1 MDNTEDQN
9 LANAARA
16 LNLAAEQCDS
26 PASAEQAVTTKDS
39 QQSDALDQ
47 VSATSKQSDL
57 VAPTSTTEPKAKKNK
72 NHTKAVLIAGGVI
85 TVLGLGGLGTAYAI
99 ANTPENIA
107 LSAVASVFA
116 AKQKHVSSTFNLDLK
131 DLKDGK
137 VVGVKSAQL
146 TLDADIN
153 TDREVSTTAELA
165 VNFYDTKIKLSLDT
179 VILKDYTV
187 YIKINQLKA
196 AAKAV
201 LEQYDQS
208 VKSGGFNVG
217 YNDSDDYPSTPPY
230 EDIINQLV
238 GKIDGEWWRI
248 SIPELI
254 DVDEKLSAKEKVEAK
269 KTYGCIV
276 NFLSDAKT
284 KVDYAEL
291 YQKHAFISLQPYEG
305 DQKFDSE
312 GKAYIVQFSSNKIAD
327 FGNALASSFKGLGVK
342 ECLPEN
348 VLNDESDD
356 DVDGD
361 DKLSAN
367 DVDGIIRQW
376 PTTIIT
382 VKNNF
387 FSHEVTGLY
396 SDLKTDSDSYT
407 GAVKFNFSNQVKEVK
422 APANAQPITKF
433 SEEINRLSDL

>member
-26 PASAEQAVTTKDS
+26 LAS
-39 QQSDALDQ
+39 
-47 VSATSKQSDL
+47 
-57 VAPTSTTEPKAKKNK
+57 TEPKAKKNK

-85 TVLGLGGLGTAYAI
+85 AVLGLGGLGTAYVI

-116 AKQKHVSSTFNLDLK
+116 AKQKHFSSTFSLNLK
-131 DLKDGK
+131 DSK

-153 TDREVSTTAELA
+153 TDKEVSTTAELA

-187 YIKINQLKA
+187 YIKISQLKA

-201 LEQYDQS
+201 LEQYNQS
-208 VKSGGFNVG
+208 IKSDGFNVG
-217 YNDSDDYPSTPPY
+217 YNDSDDYTSTPPY

-284 KVDYAEL
+284 KVDYSEL

-312 GKAYIVQFSSNKIAD
+312 GKAYIIQFSSNKIAD

-348 VLNDESDD
+348 VLNGGSDD

-367 DVDGIIRQW
+367 DVDEMIRQW
-376 PTTIIT
+376 PTTIVT

-387 FSHEVTGLY
+387 FSHEVTSLY
-396 SDLKTDSDSYT
+396 SNLKTDSDFYT
-407 GAVKFNFSNQVKEVK
+407 GTVKLNFSNQVKEVK

>member
-9 LANAARA
+9 LA
-16 LNLAAEQCDS
+16 AEQCDS
-26 PASAEQAVTTKDS
+26 LAS
-39 QQSDALDQ
+39 
-47 VSATSKQSDL
+47 
-57 VAPTSTTEPKAKKNK
+57 TEPKAKKNK

-85 TVLGLGGLGTAYAI
+85 AVLGLGGLGTAYVI

-116 AKQKHVSSTFNLDLK
+116 AKQKHFSSTFSLNLK
-131 DLKDGK
+131 DSK

-153 TDREVSTTAELA
+153 TDKEVSTTAELA
-165 VNFYDTKIKLSLDT
+165 VNFYDTKIKLSLNT

-208 VKSGGFNVG
+208 IKSGGFNVG

-312 GKAYIVQFSSNKIAD
+312 GKAYIIQFSSNKIAD

-348 VLNDESDD
+348 VLNDGSDD

-367 DVDGIIRQW
+367 DVDEMIRQW
-376 PTTIIT
+376 PTTIVT

-396 SDLKTDSDSYT
+396 SNLKTDSDFYT
-407 GAVKFNFSNQVKEVK
+407 GTVKLNFSNQVKEVK

>member
-26 PASAEQAVTTKDS
+26 PAY
-39 QQSDALDQ
+39 
-47 VSATSKQSDL
+47 
-57 VAPTSTTEPKAKKNK
+57 TEPKAKKNK

-85 TVLGLGGLGTAYAI
+85 AVLGLGGLGTAYAI

-116 AKQKHVSSTFNLDLK
+116 AKQKHVSSTFSLNLK
-131 DLKDGK
+131 DSR

-153 TDREVSTTAELA
+153 TDKEVSTTAELA

-187 YIKINQLKA
+187 YIKISQLKA

-201 LEQYDQS
+201 LEQYNQS
-208 VKSGGFNVG
+208 VKSGDFSVD
-217 YNDSDDYPSTPPY
+217 YSDSDDYTSTPPY

-305 DQKFDSE
+305 YQKFDSE
-312 GKAYIVQFSSNKIAD
+312 GKAYIIQFSSNKIAD

-348 VLNDESDD
+348 VLNDGSDD

-361 DKLSAN
+361 EKLSAN

-376 PTTIIT
+376 PTTIVT

-422 APANAQPITKF
+422 APANAQSITKF

>member
-26 PASAEQAVTTKDS
+26 LAS
-39 QQSDALDQ
+39 
-47 VSATSKQSDL
+47 
-57 VAPTSTTEPKAKKNK
+57 TEPKAKKNK

-85 TVLGLGGLGTAYAI
+85 AVLGLGGLGTAYVI

-116 AKQKHVSSTFNLDLK
+116 AKQKHFSSTFSLNLK
-131 DLKDGK
+131 DSK

-153 TDREVSTTAELA
+153 TDKEVSTTAELA

-187 YIKINQLKA
+187 YIKISQLKA

-201 LEQYDQS
+201 LEQYNQS
-208 VKSGGFNVG
+208 VKSGDFSVD
-217 YNDSDDYPSTPPY
+217 YSDSDDYTSTPPY

-284 KVDYAEL
+284 KVDYSEL

-312 GKAYIVQFSSNKIAD
+312 GKAYIIQFSSNKIAD

-348 VLNDESDD
+348 VLNGGSDD

-367 DVDGIIRQW
+367 DVDEMIRQW
-376 PTTIIT
+376 PTTIVT

-396 SDLKTDSDSYT
+396 SNLKTDSDSYT

>member
-26 PASAEQAVTTKDS
+26 LAS
-39 QQSDALDQ
+39 
-47 VSATSKQSDL
+47 
-57 VAPTSTTEPKAKKNK
+57 TEPKAKKNK
-72 NHTKAVLIAGGVI
+72 NHNKAVLIAGGVI
-85 TVLGLGGLGTAYAI
+85 AVLGLGGLGTAYAI

-116 AKQKHVSSTFNLDLK
+116 AKQKHVSSTFSLNLK
-131 DLKDGK
+131 DSK

-208 VKSGGFNVG
+208 IKSGDSNVSH
-217 YNDSDDYPSTPPY
+217 NDSDDYTSTPPY

-305 DQKFDSE
+305 YQKFDSE
-312 GKAYIVQFSSNKIAD
+312 GKAYIIQFSSNKIAD

-342 ECLPEN
+342 ECFPEN
-348 VLNDESDD
+348 VLNDGSDD

-367 DVDGIIRQW
+367 DVDEMIRQW
-376 PTTIIT
+376 PTTIVT

-396 SDLKTDSDSYT
+396 SNLKTDSDFYT
-407 GAVKFNFSNQVKEVK
+407 GTVKLNFSNQVKEVK

>member
-26 PASAEQAVTTKDS
+26 LAS
-39 QQSDALDQ
+39 
-47 VSATSKQSDL
+47 
-57 VAPTSTTEPKAKKNK
+57 TEPKAKKNK

-85 TVLGLGGLGTAYAI
+85 AVLGLGGLGTAYVI

-116 AKQKHVSSTFNLDLK
+116 AKQKHFSSTFSLNLK
-131 DLKDGK
+131 DSK

-153 TDREVSTTAELA
+153 TDKEVSTTAELA

-187 YIKINQLKA
+187 YIKISQLKA

-201 LEQYDQS
+201 LEQYNQS
-208 VKSGGFNVG
+208 VKSGDFSID
-217 YNDSDDYPSTPPY
+217 YSDSDDYTSTPPY

-284 KVDYAEL
+284 KVDYSEL

-312 GKAYIVQFSSNKIAD
+312 GKAYIIQFSSNKIAD

-348 VLNDESDD
+348 VLNGGSDD

-367 DVDGIIRQW
+367 DVDEMIRQW
-376 PTTIIT
+376 PTIIVT

-396 SDLKTDSDSYT
+396 SNLKTDSDFYT
-407 GAVKFNFSNQVKEVK
+407 GTVELNFSNQVKEVK

>member
-1 MDNTEDQN
+1 M
-9 LANAARA
+9 
-16 LNLAAEQCDS
+16 
-26 PASAEQAVTTKDS
+26 
-39 QQSDALDQ
+39 
-47 VSATSKQSDL
+47 
-57 VAPTSTTEPKAKKNK
+57 
-72 NHTKAVLIAGGVI
+72 
-85 TVLGLGGLGTAYAI
+85 
-99 ANTPENIA
+99 
-107 LSAVASVFA
+107 
-116 AKQKHVSSTFNLDLK
+116 
-131 DLKDGK
+131 
-137 VVGVKSAQL
+137 
-146 TLDADIN
+146 
-153 TDREVSTTAELA
+153 
-165 VNFYDTKIKLSLDT
+165 
-179 VILKDYTV
+179 
-187 YIKINQLKA
+187 
-196 AAKAV
+196 

-208 VKSGGFNVG
+208 IKSGDSNVSH
-217 YNDSDDYPSTPPY
+217 NDSDDYTSTPPY

-312 GKAYIVQFSSNKIAD
+312 GKAYIIQFSSNKIAD
-327 FGNALASSFKGLGVK
+327 FGNALTSSFKGLGVK

-348 VLNDESDD
+348 VLNDGSDD

-367 DVDGIIRQW
+367 DVDEMIRQW
-376 PTTIIT
+376 PTTIVT

-396 SDLKTDSDSYT
+396 SNLKTDSDSYT

>member
-26 PASAEQAVTTKDS
+26 LAS
-39 QQSDALDQ
+39 
-47 VSATSKQSDL
+47 
-57 VAPTSTTEPKAKKNK
+57 TEPKAKKNK

-85 TVLGLGGLGTAYAI
+85 AVLGLGGLGTAYVI

-116 AKQKHVSSTFNLDLK
+116 AKQKHFSSTFSLNLK
-131 DLKDGK
+131 DSK

-153 TDREVSTTAELA
+153 TDKEVSTTAELA

-187 YIKINQLKA
+187 YIKISQLKA

-201 LEQYDQS
+201 LEQYNQS
-208 VKSGGFNVG
+208 VKSGDFSVD
-217 YNDSDDYPSTPPY
+217 YSDSDDYTSTPPY

-254 DVDEKLSAKEKVEAK
+254 DVDEKLNAKEKVEAK

-284 KVDYAEL
+284 KVDYSEL

-312 GKAYIVQFSSNKIAD
+312 GKAYIIQFSSNKIAD

-348 VLNDESDD
+348 VLLNDGSDD

-387 FSHEVTGLY
+387 FSHEITGLY

-422 APANAQPITKF
+422 APANAQSITKF

>member
-1 MDNTEDQN
+1 M
-9 LANAARA
+9 
-16 LNLAAEQCDS
+16 
-26 PASAEQAVTTKDS
+26 
-39 QQSDALDQ
+39 
-47 VSATSKQSDL
+47 
-57 VAPTSTTEPKAKKNK
+57 
-72 NHTKAVLIAGGVI
+72 LIAGGVI
-85 TVLGLGGLGTAYAI
+85 AVLGLGGLGTAYAI

-116 AKQKHVSSTFNLDLK
+116 AKQKHVSSTFSLNLK
-131 DLKDGK
+131 DSK

-153 TDREVSTTAELA
+153 TDKEVSTTAELA

-187 YIKINQLKA
+187 YIKISQLKA

-201 LEQYDQS
+201 LEQYNQS
-208 VKSGGFNVG
+208 VKSGDFSVD
-217 YNDSDDYPSTPPY
+217 YSDSDDYTSTPPY

-312 GKAYIVQFSSNKIAD
+312 GKAYIIQFSSNKIAD

-348 VLNDESDD
+348 VLNDGSDD

-367 DVDGIIRQW
+367 DVDEIIRQW
-376 PTTIIT
+376 PTTIVT

-396 SDLKTDSDSYT
+396 SNLKTDSDSYT

-422 APANAQPITKF
+422 APANAQSITKF

>member
-9 LANAARA
+9 LTNAARA

-26 PASAEQAVTTKDS
+26 PAS
-39 QQSDALDQ
+39 
-47 VSATSKQSDL
+47 
-57 VAPTSTTEPKAKKNK
+57 TEPKAKKNK

-85 TVLGLGGLGTAYAI
+85 AVLGLGGLGTAYVI

-116 AKQKHVSSTFNLDLK
+116 AKQKHFSSTFSLNLK
-131 DLKDGK
+131 DSK

-153 TDREVSTTAELA
+153 TDKEVSTTAELA

-187 YIKINQLKA
+187 YIEISQLKA

-208 VKSGGFNVG
+208 IKSGDSNVSH
-217 YNDSDDYPSTPPY
+217 NDSDDYTSTPPY

-312 GKAYIVQFSSNKIAD
+312 GKAYIIQFSSNKIAD
-327 FGNALASSFKGLGVK
+327 FGNALTSSFKGLGVK

-348 VLNDESDD
+348 VLNDGSDD

-367 DVDGIIRQW
+367 DVDEMIRQW
-376 PTTIIT
+376 PTTIVT
-382 VKNNF
+382 VKNIF

-396 SDLKTDSDSYT
+396 SNLKTDSDSYT

>member
-9 LANAARA
+9 LTNAARA

-26 PASAEQAVTTKDS
+26 LAS
-39 QQSDALDQ
+39 
-47 VSATSKQSDL
+47 
-57 VAPTSTTEPKAKKNK
+57 TEPKAKKNK

-85 TVLGLGGLGTAYAI
+85 AVLGLGGLGTAYAI

-116 AKQKHVSSTFNLDLK
+116 AKQKHVSSTFNLDLRG
-131 DLKDGK
+131 GK
-137 VVGVKSAQL
+137 VAGVKSAQL

-153 TDREVSTTAELA
+153 TDKEVSTTAELA
-165 VNFYDTKIKLSLDT
+165 VNFYDTKIKLSLNT
-179 VILKDYTV
+179 VILKNYTV

-208 VKSGGFNVG
+208 IKSGGFSVD
-217 YNDSDDYPSTPPY
+217 YSDSDDYTSTPPY

-312 GKAYIVQFSSNKIAD
+312 GKAYIIQFSSNKIAD

-348 VLNDESDD
+348 VLNGGSDD

-367 DVDGIIRQW
+367 DVDEMIRQW
-376 PTTIIT
+376 PTTIVT

-396 SDLKTDSDSYT
+396 SNLKTDSDFYT
-407 GAVKFNFSNQVKEVK
+407 GTVKLNFSNQVKEVK

>member
-26 PASAEQAVTTKDS
+26 PAS
-39 QQSDALDQ
+39 
-47 VSATSKQSDL
+47 
-57 VAPTSTTEPKAKKNK
+57 TEPKAKKNK

-85 TVLGLGGLGTAYAI
+85 AVLGLGGLGTAYAI

-116 AKQKHVSSTFNLDLK
+116 AKQKHVSSTFSLNLK
-131 DLKDGK
+131 DSK

-153 TDREVSTTAELA
+153 TDKEVSTTAELA

-187 YIKINQLKA
+187 YIKISQLKA

-201 LEQYDQS
+201 LEQYNQS
-208 VKSGGFNVG
+208 IKNDGFSVG
-217 YNDSDDYPSTPPY
+217 YNDPDDYTSTPSY
-230 EDIINQLV
+230 EDVINQLV

-276 NFLSDAKT
+276 NFLSDAKA

-291 YQKHAFISLQPYEG
+291 YRKHAFISLQPYEG

-348 VLNDESDD
+348 VLNDGSDD

-361 DKLSAN
+361 EKLSAN

-376 PTTIIT
+376 PTTIVT

-396 SDLKTDSDSYT
+396 SDLKTDSDFYT
-407 GAVKFNFSNQVKEVK
+407 GTVKLNFSNQVKEVK
-422 APANAQPITKF
+422 APANAQSITKF

>member
-26 PASAEQAVTTKDS
+26 LAS
-39 QQSDALDQ
+39 
-47 VSATSKQSDL
+47 
-57 VAPTSTTEPKAKKNK
+57 TEPKAKKNK
-72 NHTKAVLIAGGVI
+72 NHNKAVLIAGGVI
-85 TVLGLGGLGTAYAI
+85 AVLGLGGLGTAYAI

-116 AKQKHVSSTFNLDLK
+116 AKQKHVSSTFSLNLK
-131 DLKDGK
+131 DSK

-208 VKSGGFNVG
+208 IKSGDSNVSHNG
-217 YNDSDDYPSTPPY
+217 SDDYTSTPPY

-254 DVDEKLSAKEKVEAK
+254 DVDEKLSAKEKVEAR

-312 GKAYIVQFSSNKIAD
+312 GKAYIIQFSSNKIAD

-348 VLNDESDD
+348 VLNDGSDD

-367 DVDGIIRQW
+367 DVDEMIRQW
-376 PTTIIT
+376 PTTIVT

-396 SDLKTDSDSYT
+396 SNLKTDSDFYT
-407 GAVKFNFSNQVKEVK
+407 GTVKLNFSNQVKEVE
-422 APANAQPITKF
+422 APANAQSITKF

>member
-16 LNLAAEQCDS
+16 LNLAAKQCDS
-26 PASAEQAVTTKDS
+26 PAS
-39 QQSDALDQ
+39 
-47 VSATSKQSDL
+47 
-57 VAPTSTTEPKAKKNK
+57 TEPKAKKNK

-85 TVLGLGGLGTAYAI
+85 AVLGLGGLGTAYAI

-116 AKQKHVSSTFNLDLK
+116 AKQKHVSSTFSLNLK
-131 DLKDGK
+131 DSK

-153 TDREVSTTAELA
+153 TDRELSTTAELA

-201 LEQYDQS
+201 LEQYSQS
-208 VKSGGFNVG
+208 VKSGDFSVD
-217 YNDSDDYPSTPPY
+217 YSDSDDYPSTPPY
-230 EDIINQLV
+230 EDVINQLV

-291 YQKHAFISLQPYEG
+291 YRKHAFISLQPYEG

-348 VLNDESDD
+348 VLNDGSDD

-361 DKLSAN
+361 EKLSAN

-376 PTTIIT
+376 PTTIVT

-396 SDLKTDSDSYT
+396 SDLKTDSDFYT
-407 GAVKFNFSNQVKEVK
+407 GTVKLNFSNQVKEVK
-422 APANAQPITKF
+422 APANAQSITKF

>member
-26 PASAEQAVTTKDS
+26 LAS
-39 QQSDALDQ
+39 
-47 VSATSKQSDL
+47 
-57 VAPTSTTEPKAKKNK
+57 TEPKAKKNK

-85 TVLGLGGLGTAYAI
+85 AVLGLGGLGTAYVI

-116 AKQKHVSSTFNLDLK
+116 AKQKHFSSTFSLNLK
-131 DLKDGK
+131 DRK
-137 VVGVKSAQL
+137 VAGVKSAQL

-153 TDREVSTTAELA
+153 TDKEVSTTAELA

-201 LEQYDQS
+201 LEQYNQS
-208 VKSGGFNVG
+208 VKSGDFSVD
-217 YNDSDDYPSTPPY
+217 YSDSDDYTSTPPY

-312 GKAYIVQFSSNKIAD
+312 GKAYIIQFSSNKIAD

-348 VLNDESDD
+348 VLNDGSDD

-361 DKLSAN
+361 EKLSAN

-376 PTTIIT
+376 PTTIVT

-396 SDLKTDSDSYT
+396 SDLKTDSDFYT
-407 GAVKFNFSNQVKEVK
+407 GTVKLNFSNQVKEVK
-422 APANAQPITKF
+422 APANAQSITKF

>member
-9 LANAARA
+9 LTNAARA

-26 PASAEQAVTTKDS
+26 LAS
-39 QQSDALDQ
+39 
-47 VSATSKQSDL
+47 
-57 VAPTSTTEPKAKKNK
+57 TEPKAKKNK

-85 TVLGLGGLGTAYAI
+85 AVLGLGGLGTAYAI

-116 AKQKHVSSTFNLDLK
+116 AKQKHVSSTFNLDLRG
-131 DLKDGK
+131 GK
-137 VVGVKSAQL
+137 VAGVKSAQL

-153 TDREVSTTAELA
+153 TDKEVSTTAELA
-165 VNFYDTKIKLSLDT
+165 VNFYDTKIKLSLNT
-179 VILKDYTV
+179 VILKNYTV

-208 VKSGGFNVG
+208 IKSGGFSVD
-217 YNDSDDYPSTPPY
+217 YSDSDDYTSTPPY

-284 KVDYAEL
+284 KVDYSEL

-312 GKAYIVQFSSNKIAD
+312 GKAYIIQFSSNKIAD

-348 VLNDESDD
+348 VLNGGSDD

-367 DVDGIIRQW
+367 DVDEMIRQW
-376 PTTIIT
+376 PTTIVT

-396 SDLKTDSDSYT
+396 SNLKTDSDFYT
-407 GAVKFNFSNQVKEVK
+407 GTVKLNFSNQVKEVK

>member
-9 LANAARA
+9 LANSARA

-26 PASAEQAVTTKDS
+26 LAS
-39 QQSDALDQ
+39 
-47 VSATSKQSDL
+47 
-57 VAPTSTTEPKAKKNK
+57 TEPKAKKNK
-72 NHTKAVLIAGGVI
+72 NHTKAVLVAGGVI
-85 TVLGLGGLGTAYAI
+85 AVLGLGGLGTAYAI

-116 AKQKHVSSTFNLDLK
+116 AKQKHVSSTFSLNLK
-131 DLKDGK
+131 DSK

-153 TDREVSTTAELA
+153 TDKEVSTTAELA

-208 VKSGGFNVG
+208 IKSGDSNVSH
-217 YNDSDDYPSTPPY
+217 NDSDDYTSTPPY

-291 YQKHAFISLQPYEG
+291 YRKHAFISLQPYEG

-348 VLNDESDD
+348 VLNGGSDD

-367 DVDGIIRQW
+367 DVDEMIRQW
-376 PTTIIT
+376 PTTIVT

-387 FSHEVTGLY
+387 FSHEITGLY
-396 SDLKTDSDSYT
+396 SDLKTDSDFYT
-407 GAVKFNFSNQVKEVK
+407 GTVKLNFSNQVKEVK

>member
-26 PASAEQAVTTKDS
+26 PAS
-39 QQSDALDQ
+39 
-47 VSATSKQSDL
+47 
-57 VAPTSTTEPKAKKNK
+57 TEPKAKKNK

-85 TVLGLGGLGTAYAI
+85 TVLGLGGLGTAYVI

-116 AKQKHVSSTFNLDLK
+116 AKQKHFSSTFSLNLK
-131 DLKDGK
+131 DSK

-153 TDREVSTTAELA
+153 TDKEVSTTAELA

-187 YIKINQLKA
+187 YIKISQLKA

-201 LEQYDQS
+201 LEQYNQS
-208 VKSGGFNVG
+208 LKSGDFSVD
-217 YNDSDDYPSTPPY
+217 YSDSDDYPSAPPY
-230 EDIINQLV
+230 EDVINQLV

-291 YQKHAFISLQPYEG
+291 YRKHAFISLQPYEG

-327 FGNALASSFKGLGVK
+327 FGNALTSSFKGLGVK
-342 ECLPEN
+342 ECFPEN
-348 VLNDESDD
+348 VLNDGSDD

-361 DKLSAN
+361 EKLSAN

-376 PTTIIT
+376 PTTIVT

-422 APANAQPITKF
+422 APANAQSITKF

>member
-26 PASAEQAVTTKDS
+26 LAS
-39 QQSDALDQ
+39 
-47 VSATSKQSDL
+47 
-57 VAPTSTTEPKAKKNK
+57 TEPKAKKNK

-85 TVLGLGGLGTAYAI
+85 AVLGLGGLGTAYAI

-116 AKQKHVSSTFNLDLK
+116 AKQKHVSSTFSLNLK
-131 DLKDGK
+131 DSK
-137 VVGVKSAQL
+137 VAGVKSAQL

-153 TDREVSTTAELA
+153 TDKEVSTTAELA
-165 VNFYDTKIKLSLDT
+165 VNFYDAKIKLSLDT

-208 VKSGGFNVG
+208 IKSGDSNVSH
-217 YNDSDDYPSTPPY
+217 NDSDDYTSTPPY

-254 DVDEKLSAKEKVEAK
+254 DVDEKLSAKEKIEAK

-291 YQKHAFISLQPYEG
+291 YRKHAFISLQPYEG

-348 VLNDESDD
+348 VLNDGSDD

-361 DKLSAN
+361 EKLSAN

-376 PTTIIT
+376 PTTIVT

-422 APANAQPITKF
+422 APANAQSITKF

>member
-26 PASAEQAVTTKDS
+26 PAS
-39 QQSDALDQ
+39 
-47 VSATSKQSDL
+47 
-57 VAPTSTTEPKAKKNK
+57 TEPKAKKNK
-72 NHTKAVLIAGGVI
+72 NHTKTVLIAGGVI
-85 TVLGLGGLGTAYAI
+85 AVLGLGGLGTAYAI

-116 AKQKHVSSTFNLDLK
+116 AKQKHVSSTFSLNLK
-131 DLKDGK
+131 DSK
-137 VVGVKSAQL
+137 VAGVKSAQL

-153 TDREVSTTAELA
+153 TDKEVSTTAELA

-187 YIKINQLKA
+187 YIKISQLKA

-201 LEQYDQS
+201 LEQYNQS
-208 VKSGGFNVG
+208 VKSGDFSVD
-217 YNDSDDYPSTPPY
+217 YSDSDDYTSTPPY

-305 DQKFDSE
+305 YQKFDSE
-312 GKAYIVQFSSNKIAD
+312 GKAYIIQFSSNKIAD

-348 VLNDESDD
+348 VLNDGSDD

-361 DKLSAN
+361 EKLSAN

-376 PTTIIT
+376 PTTIVT

>member
-26 PASAEQAVTTKDS
+26 LAS
-39 QQSDALDQ
+39 
-47 VSATSKQSDL
+47 
-57 VAPTSTTEPKAKKNK
+57 TEPKAKKNK

-85 TVLGLGGLGTAYAI
+85 AVLGLGGLGTAYVI

-116 AKQKHVSSTFNLDLK
+116 AKQKHFSSTFSLNLNDS
-131 DLKDGK
+131 K

-153 TDREVSTTAELA
+153 TDKEVSTTAELA

-187 YIKINQLKA
+187 YIKISQLKA

-201 LEQYDQS
+201 LEQYNQS
-208 VKSGGFNVG
+208 VKSGDFSVD
-217 YNDSDDYPSTPPY
+217 YSDSDDYTSTPPY

-284 KVDYAEL
+284 KVDYSEL

-312 GKAYIVQFSSNKIAD
+312 GKAYIIQFSSNKIAD

-348 VLNDESDD
+348 VLNGGSDD

-367 DVDGIIRQW
+367 DVDEMIRQW
-376 PTTIIT
+376 PTTIVT

-396 SDLKTDSDSYT
+396 SNLKTDSDFYT
-407 GAVKFNFSNQVKEVK
+407 GTVKLNFSNQVKEVK

>member
-9 LANAARA
+9 LTNAARA

-26 PASAEQAVTTKDS
+26 LAS
-39 QQSDALDQ
+39 
-47 VSATSKQSDL
+47 
-57 VAPTSTTEPKAKKNK
+57 TEPKAKKNK

-85 TVLGLGGLGTAYAI
+85 AVLGLGGLGTAYAI

-116 AKQKHVSSTFNLDLK
+116 AKQKHVSSTFSLNLK
-131 DLKDGK
+131 DSK

-153 TDREVSTTAELA
+153 TDKEVSTTAELA

-187 YIKINQLKA
+187 YIKISQLKA

-201 LEQYDQS
+201 LEQYNQS
-208 VKSGGFNVG
+208 VKSGDFSVD
-217 YNDSDDYPSTPPY
+217 YSDSDDYTSTPPY

-305 DQKFDSE
+305 YQKFDSE
-312 GKAYIVQFSSNKIAD
+312 GKAYIIQFSSNKIAD

-348 VLNDESDD
+348 VLNDGSDD

-367 DVDGIIRQW
+367 DVDEMIRQW
-376 PTTIIT
+376 PTTIVT

-396 SDLKTDSDSYT
+396 SNLKTDSDFYT
-407 GAVKFNFSNQVKEVK
+407 GTVKFNFSNQVKEVK

>member
-26 PASAEQAVTTKDS
+26 LAS
-39 QQSDALDQ
+39 
-47 VSATSKQSDL
+47 
-57 VAPTSTTEPKAKKNK
+57 TEPKAKKNK
-72 NHTKAVLIAGGVI
+72 NHNKAVLIAGGVI
-85 TVLGLGGLGTAYAI
+85 AVLGLGGLGTAYAI

-116 AKQKHVSSTFNLDLK
+116 AKQKHVSSTFSLNLK
-131 DLKDGK
+131 DSK

-179 VILKDYTV
+179 VIMKDYTV

-208 VKSGGFNVG
+208 IKSGDSNVSH
-217 YNDSDDYPSTPPY
+217 NDSDDYTSTPPY

-284 KVDYAEL
+284 KVDYSEL

-312 GKAYIVQFSSNKIAD
+312 GKAYIIQFSSNKIAD

-348 VLNDESDD
+348 VLNGGSDD

-367 DVDGIIRQW
+367 DVDEMIRQW
-376 PTTIIT
+376 PTTIVT

-396 SDLKTDSDSYT
+396 SNLKTDSDFYT
-407 GAVKFNFSNQVKEVK
+407 GTVKLNFSNQVKEVK

>member
-26 PASAEQAVTTKDS
+26 PASAEQAVATKGN
-39 QQSDALDQ
+39 QQSDALNQ
-47 VSATSKQSDL
+47 ASATFKQSDL
-57 VAPTSTTEPKAKKNK
+57 VASTSTTEPKAKKNK
-72 NHTKAVLIAGGVI
+72 NHTKTVLIAGGVI
-85 TVLGLGGLGTAYAI
+85 AVLGLGGLGTAYAI

-116 AKQKHVSSTFNLDLK
+116 AKQKHVSSTFSLNLK
-131 DLKDGK
+131 DSK
-137 VVGVKSAQL
+137 VAGVKSAQL

-153 TDREVSTTAELA
+153 TDKEVSTTAELA
-165 VNFYDTKIKLSLDT
+165 VNFYDAKIKLSLDT

-201 LEQYDQS
+201 LEQYNQS
-208 VKSGGFNVG
+208 VKSGDFSVD
-217 YNDSDDYPSTPPY
+217 YSDSDDYTSTPPY

-248 SIPELI
+248 SMPELI

-284 KVDYAEL
+284 KVDYSEL

-312 GKAYIVQFSSNKIAD
+312 GKAYIIQFSSNKIAD

-348 VLNDESDD
+348 VLNGGSDD

-367 DVDGIIRQW
+367 DVDEMIRQW
-376 PTTIIT
+376 PTTIVT

-396 SDLKTDSDSYT
+396 SNLKTDSDFYT
-407 GAVKFNFSNQVKEVK
+407 GTVKLNFSNQVKEVK

>member
-26 PASAEQAVTTKDS
+26 LAS
-39 QQSDALDQ
+39 
-47 VSATSKQSDL
+47 
-57 VAPTSTTEPKAKKNK
+57 TEPKAKKNK

-85 TVLGLGGLGTAYAI
+85 AVLGLGGLGTAYVI

-116 AKQKHVSSTFNLDLK
+116 AKQKHFSSTFSLNLK
-131 DLKDGK
+131 DSK

-153 TDREVSTTAELA
+153 TDKEVSTTAELA

-187 YIKINQLKA
+187 YIKISQLKA

-201 LEQYDQS
+201 LEQYNQS
-208 VKSGGFNVG
+208 VKSGDFSVD
-217 YNDSDDYPSTPPY
+217 YSDSDDYTSTPPY

-284 KVDYAEL
+284 KVDYSEL

-312 GKAYIVQFSSNKIAD
+312 GKAYIIQFSSNKIAD

-348 VLNDESDD
+348 VLNGGSDD

-367 DVDGIIRQW
+367 DVDEMIRQW
-376 PTTIIT
+376 PTIIVT

-396 SDLKTDSDSYT
+396 SNLKTDSDFYT
-407 GAVKFNFSNQVKEVK
+407 GTVKLNFSNQVKEVK

>member
-26 PASAEQAVTTKDS
+26 LAS
-39 QQSDALDQ
+39 
-47 VSATSKQSDL
+47 
-57 VAPTSTTEPKAKKNK
+57 TEPKAKKNK

-85 TVLGLGGLGTAYAI
+85 AVLGLGGLGTAYVI

-116 AKQKHVSSTFNLDLK
+116 TKQKHFSSTFSLNLK
-131 DLKDGK
+131 DSK

-153 TDREVSTTAELA
+153 TDKEVSTTAELA

-187 YIKINQLKA
+187 YIKISQLKA

-201 LEQYDQS
+201 LEQYNQS
-208 VKSGGFNVG
+208 VKSGDFSVD
-217 YNDSDDYPSTPPY
+217 YSDSDDYTSTPPY

-284 KVDYAEL
+284 KVDYSEL

-312 GKAYIVQFSSNKIAD
+312 GKAYIIQFSSNKIAD

-348 VLNDESDD
+348 VLNGGSDD

-367 DVDGIIRQW
+367 DVDEMIRQW
-376 PTTIIT
+376 PTIIVT

-396 SDLKTDSDSYT
+396 SNLKTDSDFYT
-407 GAVKFNFSNQVKEVK
+407 GTVKLNFSNQVKEVK

>member
-26 PASAEQAVTTKDS
+26 LAS
-39 QQSDALDQ
+39 
-47 VSATSKQSDL
+47 
-57 VAPTSTTEPKAKKNK
+57 TEPKAKKNK

-85 TVLGLGGLGTAYAI
+85 AVLGLGGLGTAYVI

-116 AKQKHVSSTFNLDLK
+116 AKQKHFSSTFSLNLK
-131 DLKDGK
+131 DSK

-153 TDREVSTTAELA
+153 TDKEVSTTAELA

-187 YIKINQLKA
+187 YIKISQLKA

-201 LEQYDQS
+201 LEQYNQS
-208 VKSGGFNVG
+208 VKSGDFSVD
-217 YNDSDDYPSTPPY
+217 YSDSDDYTSTPPY

-254 DVDEKLSAKEKVEAK
+254 DVDEKLSAKEKVEVK

-284 KVDYAEL
+284 KVDYSEL

-312 GKAYIVQFSSNKIAD
+312 GKAYIIQFSSNKIAD
-327 FGNALASSFKGLGVK
+327 FGNALASSFKGLGAK
-342 ECLPEN
+342 ECFPEN
-348 VLNDESDD
+348 VLNDGSDD
-356 DVDGD
+356 NVDGD

-367 DVDGIIRQW
+367 DVDEIIRQW
-376 PTTIIT
+376 PTTIVT

-396 SDLKTDSDSYT
+396 SDLKTDSDSYA

>member
-26 PASAEQAVTTKDS
+26 LAS
-39 QQSDALDQ
+39 
-47 VSATSKQSDL
+47 
-57 VAPTSTTEPKAKKNK
+57 TEPKAKKNK
-72 NHTKAVLIAGGVI
+72 NHNKAVLIAGGVI
-85 TVLGLGGLGTAYAI
+85 AVLGLGGLGTAYAI

-116 AKQKHVSSTFNLDLK
+116 AKQKHVSSTFSLNLK
-131 DLKDGK
+131 DSK

-208 VKSGGFNVG
+208 IKSGDSNVSH
-217 YNDSDDYPSTPPY
+217 NDSDDYTSTPPY

-284 KVDYAEL
+284 KVDYSEL

-312 GKAYIVQFSSNKIAD
+312 GKAYIIQFSSNKIAD

-348 VLNDESDD
+348 VLNGGSDD

-367 DVDGIIRQW
+367 DVDEMIRQW
-376 PTTIIT
+376 PTTIVT

-396 SDLKTDSDSYT
+396 SNLKTDSDFYT
-407 GAVKFNFSNQVKEVK
+407 GTVKLNFSNQVKEVK
-422 APANAQPITKF
+422 APANAQPVTKF

>member
-26 PASAEQAVTTKDS
+26 PASTEQAVATKGS
-39 QQSDALDQ
+39 QQSDALNQ
-47 VSATSKQSDL
+47 ASVTSKQSDL
-57 VAPTSTTEPKAKKNK
+57 VEPTSTMEPKAKKNK
-72 NHTKAVLIAGGVI
+72 NHAKAVLIAGGVI
-85 TVLGLGGLGTAYAI
+85 AVLGLGGLGTAYAI

-116 AKQKHVSSTFNLDLK
+116 TKQKHVSSTFSLN
-131 DLKDGK
+131 LKDGK
-137 VVGVKSAQL
+137 VVGIKSAQL

-153 TDREVSTTAELA
+153 TDKEVSTTAELA

-201 LEQYDQS
+201 LEHYDQS
-208 VKSGGFNVG
+208 IKSGDFNASH
-217 YNDSDDYPSTPPY
+217 NDSDDYTSTPPY

-291 YQKHAFISLQPYEG
+291 YKKHAFISLQPYEG

-327 FGNALASSFKGLGVK
+327 FGNALTSSFKGLGVK

-348 VLNDESDD
+348 VLNDGSDD

-367 DVDGIIRQW
+367 DVDEMIRQW

-396 SDLKTDSDSYT
+396 SDLKTDSDFYT
-407 GAVKFNFSNQVKEVK
+407 GTVKLNFSNQVKEVK
-422 APANAQPITKF
+422 APANAQSITKF

>member
-26 PASAEQAVTTKDS
+26 LAS
-39 QQSDALDQ
+39 
-47 VSATSKQSDL
+47 
-57 VAPTSTTEPKAKKNK
+57 TEPKAKKNK

-85 TVLGLGGLGTAYAI
+85 AVLGLGGLGTAYAI

-116 AKQKHVSSTFNLDLK
+116 AKQKHVSSTFSLNLK
-131 DLKDGK
+131 DSK

-153 TDREVSTTAELA
+153 TDKEVSTTAELA

-187 YIKINQLKA
+187 YIKISQLKA

-201 LEQYDQS
+201 LEQYNQS
-208 VKSGGFNVG
+208 VKSGDFSVD
-217 YNDSDDYPSTPPY
+217 YSDSDDYTSTPPY

-248 SIPELI
+248 SVPELI

-284 KVDYAEL
+284 KVDYSEL

-312 GKAYIVQFSSNKIAD
+312 GKAYIIQFSSNKIAD

-348 VLNDESDD
+348 VLNDGSDD

-367 DVDGIIRQW
+367 DVDEMIRQW
-376 PTTIIT
+376 PTTIVT

-396 SDLKTDSDSYT
+396 SNLKTDSDFYT
-407 GAVKFNFSNQVKEVK
+407 GTVKLNFSNQVKEVK

>member
-26 PASAEQAVTTKDS
+26 LAS
-39 QQSDALDQ
+39 
-47 VSATSKQSDL
+47 
-57 VAPTSTTEPKAKKNK
+57 TEPKAKKNK

-85 TVLGLGGLGTAYAI
+85 AVLGLGGLGTAYVI

-116 AKQKHVSSTFNLDLK
+116 AKQKHFSSTFSLNLK
-131 DLKDGK
+131 DSK

-153 TDREVSTTAELA
+153 TDKEVSTTAELA

-187 YIKINQLKA
+187 YIKISQLKA

-201 LEQYDQS
+201 LEQYNQS
-208 VKSGGFNVG
+208 VKSGDFSVD
-217 YNDSDDYPSTPPY
+217 YSDSDDYTSTPPY

-284 KVDYAEL
+284 KVDYSEL

-312 GKAYIVQFSSNKIAD
+312 GKAYIIQFSSNKIAD

-348 VLNDESDD
+348 VLNGGSDD

-367 DVDGIIRQW
+367 DVDEMIRQW
-376 PTTIIT
+376 PTTIVT

-396 SDLKTDSDSYT
+396 SNLKTDSDFYT
-407 GAVKFNFSNQVKEVK
+407 GTVKLNFSNQVKEVK

>member
-26 PASAEQAVTTKDS
+26 LAS
-39 QQSDALDQ
+39 
-47 VSATSKQSDL
+47 
-57 VAPTSTTEPKAKKNK
+57 TEPKAKKNK
-72 NHTKAVLIAGGVI
+72 NHNKAVLIAGGVI
-85 TVLGLGGLGTAYAI
+85 AVLGLGGLGTAYAI

-116 AKQKHVSSTFNLDLK
+116 AKQKHVSSTFSLNLK
-131 DLKDGK
+131 DSK
-137 VVGVKSAQL
+137 VAGVKSAQL

-153 TDREVSTTAELA
+153 TDKEVSTTAELA

-187 YIKINQLKA
+187 YIKISQLKA

-201 LEQYDQS
+201 LEQYNQS
-208 VKSGGFNVG
+208 IKNDGFSVG
-217 YNDSDDYPSTPPY
+217 YNDPDDYTSTPSY
-230 EDIINQLV
+230 EDVINQLV

-276 NFLSDAKT
+276 NFLSDAKA

-291 YQKHAFISLQPYEG
+291 YRKHAFISLQPYEG

-327 FGNALASSFKGLGVK
+327 FGNALVSSFKGLGVK

-348 VLNDESDD
+348 VLNDGSDD

-367 DVDGIIRQW
+367 DVDEMIRQW
-376 PTTIIT
+376 PTTIVT

-396 SDLKTDSDSYT
+396 SNLKTDSDSYT

>member
-26 PASAEQAVTTKDS
+26 PAS
-39 QQSDALDQ
+39 
-47 VSATSKQSDL
+47 
-57 VAPTSTTEPKAKKNK
+57 TEPKAKKNK

-85 TVLGLGGLGTAYAI
+85 AVLGLGGLGTAYAI

-116 AKQKHVSSTFNLDLK
+116 AKQKHVSSTFSLNLK
-131 DLKDGK
+131 DSK

-153 TDREVSTTAELA
+153 TDKEVSTTAELA

-201 LEQYDQS
+201 LEQYNQS
-208 VKSGGFNVG
+208 VKSGDFSVD
-217 YNDSDDYPSTPPY
+217 YSDSDDYTSKPPY

-305 DQKFDSE
+305 YQKFDSE
-312 GKAYIVQFSSNKIAD
+312 GKAYIIQFSSNKIAD

-342 ECLPEN
+342 ECFPEN
-348 VLNDESDD
+348 VLNDGSDD

-361 DKLSAN
+361 EKLSAN

-376 PTTIIT
+376 PTTIVT

-422 APANAQPITKF
+422 APANAQSITKF

>member
-26 PASAEQAVTTKDS
+26 PAS
-39 QQSDALDQ
+39 
-47 VSATSKQSDL
+47 
-57 VAPTSTTEPKAKKNK
+57 TEPKTKKNK

-85 TVLGLGGLGTAYAI
+85 AVLGLGGLGTAYAI

-116 AKQKHVSSTFNLDLK
+116 AKQKHVSSTFSLNLK
-131 DLKDGK
+131 DSK

-153 TDREVSTTAELA
+153 TDKEVSTTAELA
-165 VNFYDTKIKLSLDT
+165 VNFYDTKIKLSLNT

-208 VKSGGFNVG
+208 IKSGGFNVG

-312 GKAYIVQFSSNKIAD
+312 GKAYIIQFSSNKIAD

-348 VLNDESDD
+348 VLNDGSDD

-367 DVDGIIRQW
+367 DVDEMIRQW
-376 PTTIIT
+376 PTTIVT

-396 SDLKTDSDSYT
+396 SNLKTDSDFYT
-407 GAVKFNFSNQVKEVK
+407 GTVKLNFSNQVKEVK

>member
-9 LANAARA
+9 LANVARA

-26 PASAEQAVTTKDS
+26 LASTEQAVATKGN
-39 QQSDALDQ
+39 QQSDALNQ
-47 VSATSKQSDL
+47 ISVTSKHSDL
-57 VAPTSTTEPKAKKNK
+57 VTPTSTMEPKAKKNK

-85 TVLGLGGLGTAYAI
+85 AVLGLGGLGTAYAI

-116 AKQKHVSSTFNLDLK
+116 AKQKHVSSTFSLNLK
-131 DLKDGK
+131 DSK

-153 TDREVSTTAELA
+153 TDKEVSTTAELA
-165 VNFYDTKIKLSLDT
+165 VNFYDTKIKLSLNT

-208 VKSGGFNVG
+208 IKSGGFSVG
-217 YNDSDDYPSTPPY
+217 YNDSDDYTSTPSY
-230 EDIINQLV
+230 EDVINQLV

-291 YQKHAFISLQPYEG
+291 YRKQAFISLQPYEG

-348 VLNDESDD
+348 VLNDGSDD
-356 DVDGD
+356 NVDGD

-367 DVDGIIRQW
+367 DVDEIIRQW
-376 PTTIIT
+376 PTTIVT

-396 SDLKTDSDSYT
+396 SDLKTDSDSYA

>member
-26 PASAEQAVTTKDS
+26 LAS
-39 QQSDALDQ
+39 
-47 VSATSKQSDL
+47 
-57 VAPTSTTEPKAKKNK
+57 TEPKAKKNK

-85 TVLGLGGLGTAYAI
+85 AVLGLGGLGTAYVI

-116 AKQKHVSSTFNLDLK
+116 AKQKHFSSTFSLNLK
-131 DLKDGK
+131 DSK
-137 VVGVKSAQL
+137 VVGAKSAQL

-153 TDREVSTTAELA
+153 TDKEVSTTAELA

-187 YIKINQLKA
+187 YIKISQLKA

-201 LEQYDQS
+201 LEQYNQS
-208 VKSGGFNVG
+208 VKSGDFSVD
-217 YNDSDDYPSTPPY
+217 YSDSDDYTSTPPY

-284 KVDYAEL
+284 KVDYSEL

-312 GKAYIVQFSSNKIAD
+312 GKAYIIQFSSNKIAD

-348 VLNDESDD
+348 VLNGGSDD

-367 DVDGIIRQW
+367 DVDEMIRQW
-376 PTTIIT
+376 PTIIVT

-396 SDLKTDSDSYT
+396 SNLKTDSDFYT
-407 GAVKFNFSNQVKEVK
+407 GTVKLNFSNQVKEVK

>member
-26 PASAEQAVTTKDS
+26 LAS
-39 QQSDALDQ
+39 
-47 VSATSKQSDL
+47 
-57 VAPTSTTEPKAKKNK
+57 TEPKAKKNK
-72 NHTKAVLIAGGVI
+72 NHNKAVLIAGGVI
-85 TVLGLGGLGTAYAI
+85 AVLGLGGLGTAYAI

-116 AKQKHVSSTFNLDLK
+116 AKQKHVSSTFSLNLK
-131 DLKDGK
+131 DSK

-208 VKSGGFNVG
+208 IKSGDSNVSH
-217 YNDSDDYPSTPPY
+217 NDSDDYTSTPPY

-254 DVDEKLSAKEKVEAK
+254 DVDEKLSAKEKVEAR

-312 GKAYIVQFSSNKIAD
+312 GKAYIIQFSSNKIAD

-348 VLNDESDD
+348 VLNDGSDD

-367 DVDGIIRQW
+367 DVDEMIRQW
-376 PTTIIT
+376 PTTIVT

-396 SDLKTDSDSYT
+396 SNLKTDSDFYT
-407 GAVKFNFSNQVKEVK
+407 GTVKLNFSNQVKEVE
-422 APANAQPITKF
+422 APANAQSITKF

>member
-26 PASAEQAVTTKDS
+26 LAS
-39 QQSDALDQ
+39 
-47 VSATSKQSDL
+47 
-57 VAPTSTTEPKAKKNK
+57 TEPKAKKNK
-72 NHTKAVLIAGGVI
+72 NHNKAVLIAGGVI
-85 TVLGLGGLGTAYAI
+85 AVLGLGGLGTAYAI

-116 AKQKHVSSTFNLDLK
+116 AKQKHVSSTFSLNLK
-131 DLKDGK
+131 DSK
-137 VVGVKSAQL
+137 VAGVKSAQL

-153 TDREVSTTAELA
+153 TDKEVSTTAELA

-187 YIKINQLKA
+187 YIKISQLKA

-201 LEQYDQS
+201 LEQYNQS
-208 VKSGGFNVG
+208 IKNDGFSVG
-217 YNDSDDYPSTPPY
+217 YNDPDDYTSTPSY
-230 EDIINQLV
+230 EDVINQLV

-276 NFLSDAKT
+276 NFLSDAKA

-291 YQKHAFISLQPYEG
+291 YRKHAFISLQPYEG

-348 VLNDESDD
+348 VLNDGSDD

-361 DKLSAN
+361 EKLSAN

-376 PTTIIT
+376 PTTIVT

-396 SDLKTDSDSYT
+396 SDLKTDSDFYT
-407 GAVKFNFSNQVKEVK
+407 GTVKLNFSNQVKEVK
-422 APANAQPITKF
+422 APANAQSITKF

>member
-26 PASAEQAVTTKDS
+26 LAS
-39 QQSDALDQ
+39 
-47 VSATSKQSDL
+47 
-57 VAPTSTTEPKAKKNK
+57 TEPKAKKNK
-72 NHTKAVLIAGGVI
+72 NHNKAVLIAGGVI
-85 TVLGLGGLGTAYAI
+85 AVLGLGGLGTAYAI

-116 AKQKHVSSTFNLDLK
+116 AKQKHVSSTFSLNLK
-131 DLKDGK
+131 DSK

-208 VKSGGFNVG
+208 IKSGDSNVSH
-217 YNDSDDYPSTPPY
+217 NDSDDYTSTPPY

-284 KVDYAEL
+284 KVDYSEL

-312 GKAYIVQFSSNKIAD
+312 GKAYIIQFSSNKIAD

-348 VLNDESDD
+348 VLNGGSDD

-367 DVDGIIRQW
+367 DVDEMIRQW
-376 PTTIIT
+376 PTTIVT

-396 SDLKTDSDSYT
+396 SNLKTDSDFYT
-407 GAVKFNFSNQVKEVK
+407 GTVKLNFSNQVKEVK

>member
-26 PASAEQAVTTKDS
+26 PAS
-39 QQSDALDQ
+39 
-47 VSATSKQSDL
+47 
-57 VAPTSTTEPKAKKNK
+57 TEPKAKKNK

-85 TVLGLGGLGTAYAI
+85 AVLGLGGLGTAYAI

-116 AKQKHVSSTFNLDLK
+116 AKQKHVSSTFSLNLK
-131 DLKDGK
+131 DSK
-137 VVGVKSAQL
+137 VAGVKSAQL

-153 TDREVSTTAELA
+153 TDKEVSTTAELA

-201 LEQYDQS
+201 LEQYNQS
-208 VKSGGFNVG
+208 VKSGDFSVD
-217 YNDSDDYPSTPPY
+217 YSDSDDYTSKPPY

-305 DQKFDSE
+305 YQKFDSE
-312 GKAYIVQFSSNKIAD
+312 GKAYIIQFSSNKIAD

-342 ECLPEN
+342 ECFPEN
-348 VLNDESDD
+348 VLNDGSDD

-361 DKLSAN
+361 EKLSAN

-376 PTTIIT
+376 PTTIVT

-422 APANAQPITKF
+422 APANAQSITKF